1 MVKHIGATFEHDC
14 PMCQYVGTAT
24 SLVPPF
30 PPSVA
35 FKGQGYFL
43 VGKVDFYI
51 CDGGLSRLYVA
62 RLGEGKDNCK
72 IADEETVDD
81 WSLVE
86 IVRRSDDVTE
96 EEFLRMALKSIRVL
110 DRLSRLDLG
119 YAVIRLADKPTSP
132 FVITSPALLPHE
144 QEIVQR
150 AALPLIQGFRGNARD
165 KTAMRDLDTRIEHG
179 LQRQANGAG
188 YITRWN
194 HGPLFAPA
202 ESEETPKDMVQ

>member
-1 MVKHIGATFEHDC
+1 MVKHIGAVFEHDC
-14 PMCQYVGTAT
+14 PLCQYIGTAS

-30 PPSVA
+30 PPSLV
-35 FKGQGYFL
+35 FRGQGYFL

-62 RLGEGKDNCK
+62 RLGEGLDNCK
-72 IADEETVDD
+72 IADKEAVDD

-86 IVRRSDDVTE
+86 IVRRSDDTTE
-96 EEFLRMALKSIRVL
+96 EEFLRMAVKSIRVL

-132 FVITSPALLPHE
+132 FVLTLPTLLPHE
-144 QEIVQR
+144 QEIAHRV
-150 AALPLIQGFRGNARD
+150 AMPLIQGFQGNARD
-165 KTAMRDLDTRIEHG
+165 NTAMRDLDTRIEHG
-179 LQRQANGAG
+179 LQKQANVSG

-194 HGPLFAPA
+194 KGSLFVPA
-202 ESEETPKDMVQ
+202 ESQEAPKDMVQ